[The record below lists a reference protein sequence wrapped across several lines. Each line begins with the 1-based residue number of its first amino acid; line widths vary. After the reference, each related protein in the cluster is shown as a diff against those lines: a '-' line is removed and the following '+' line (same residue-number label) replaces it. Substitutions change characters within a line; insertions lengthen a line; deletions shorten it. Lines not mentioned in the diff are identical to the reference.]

1 MAYENKRQRT
11 NDRAFPKE
19 QGESCN
25 DGPKSPL
32 AGKVLAALG
41 GHTLKARWDHP
52 YPISAK
58 QDEEELKRRGKRG

>member
-1 MAYENKRQRT
+1 MAYDYDKQQT
-11 NDRAFPKE
+11 NDPAFEKN
-19 QGESCN
+19 QGETGKGS
-25 DGPKSPL
+25 PKRPL

-58 QDEEELKRRGKRG
+58 QDEEELKRRKR